1 MKFMLTW
8 SIKTENRHV
17 VFERFANA
25 DLSQEMPQGVKL
37 IGRWHSI
44 GDFTGC
50 CIIEAENEAS
60 IFQWLLLWNDLVDV
74 NYKPVVEDE
83 EAQKIGKD
91 WLASK
96 P

>member
-25 DLSQEMPQGVKL
+25 DLSQEMPEGIKL

-44 GDFTGC
+44 GDFTEC
-50 CIIEAENEAS
+50 LILEAENEAA
-60 IFQWLLLWNDLVDV
+60 IFQYIVL
-74 NYKPVVEDE
+74 P
-83 EAQKIGKD
+83 
-91 WLASK
+91 
-96 P
+96 